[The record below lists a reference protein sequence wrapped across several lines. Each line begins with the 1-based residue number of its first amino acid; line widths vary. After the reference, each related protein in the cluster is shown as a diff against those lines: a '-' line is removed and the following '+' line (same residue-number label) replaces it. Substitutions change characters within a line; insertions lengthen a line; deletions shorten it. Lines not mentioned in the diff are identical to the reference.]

1 MQVILD
7 QKRVATILGIS
18 TRTLERYRLTGMG
31 PPYAKLGGKL
41 IRYRQSDVEA
51 WIQQNLSHSTSEKVR
66 S

>member
-18 TRTLERYRLTGMG
+18 TRTLERYRLTGLG
-31 PPYAKLGGKL
+31 PPYIKFGGKL
-41 IRYRQSDVEA
+41 VRYRQSDLEA
-51 WIQQNLSHSTSEKVR
+51 WIQQNLTRSTSESVG